1 MSDTDA
7 QPMTDGDI
15 TPPATTE
22 FQPAAPLKDTGVEF
36 DAETGSQSKTEQA
49 KQTIKDQAGRL
60 SADAGDRIRSFAD
73 TGKEKAGGALDQLS
87 QMIGDA
93 AGQVDE
99 KLGAQYGDYARQ
111 AAGAVSRLS
120 DQVKGK
126 DVDELLEDVRGFVK
140 QSPGFAIGIAAALG
154 FAAARLVQS
163 GIDSNTGSDR
173 A

>member
-7 QPMTDGDI
+7 LPMTDGDI
-15 TPPATTE
+15 TPPATTG
-22 FQPAAPLKDTGVEF
+22 FTPAAPLKDSGVEF
-36 DAETGSQSKTEQA
+36 DPAGAQSRTDQA
-49 KQTIKDQAGRL
+49 KQTIKDQAGKIGGQA
-60 SADAGDRIRSFAD
+60 SDRIRTLAD

-126 DVDELLEDVRGFVK
+126 DVDDLLEDVRGFVR
-140 QSPGFAIGIAAALG
+140 QSPGIAIGVAAALG
-154 FAAARLVQS
+154 FAAARLIQS
-163 GIDSNTGSDR
+163 GIDDQR